1 MDDQRKGWQQF
12 RKIKLDRKR
21 LSSRARKA
29 EKATRRHAR
38 RFITR
43 RIDNVRLV
51 SREITIW
58 LLIIGLLIAGIGVQ
72 IALGQ
77 RQYSATTTKPGG
89 DYVEGS
95 LGAVNTLN
103 PLFASTNTETSA
115 ARLLFSSLYNYDSKG
130 KLHQDLVKNVTI
142 SETHK
147 TYTVTIR
154 DDAKWHDDTPLT
166 AQDVVFT
173 VNLIKNPETRSPLR
187 VNWLDIS
194 AVALNK
200 TTIAFTLPSVYAAFP
215 HALTFPVM
223 PQHLLKSVTPAMVRE
238 SVFSQSPVGSGPF
251 KFKRL
256 QASDIVGGYQV
267 VHMEA
272 NPNYYGGRPK
282 LALFELRA
290 YTSEDSIIKAVN
302 AGELSG
308 ASDISAIS
316 AKDLKLTGARV
327 IPQAVSSGA
336 YLLLNT
342 KNPILTDVKVRQAL
356 QAATDSAAIRK
367 AIGGEVL
374 PLAGP
379 VLNSQLTGDPIK
391 APRVDIPK
399 ARSLLTEAGWAQSGS
414 YRVKDGQTLTFTITT
429 TKDKELNAALSMIVS
444 QWKKIGVKVETNS
457 VDTTNATSGF
467 VQNVLQARNFDV
479 LLYKLSIGAD
489 PDVYA
494 YWHSSQAT
502 MSGYNFSNY
511 SNPLADATLS
521 SARSRLEPELRNA
534 KYHQFAQQWL
544 QDVPGIALYQPVVE
558 YVAGE
563 NVYSIQKN
571 TQLITPADRYA
582 NVQYWTVAKQ
592 SVYQTP

>member
-238 SVFSQSPVGSGPF
+238 NVFSQSPVGSGPF

-256 QASDIVGGYQV
+256 QASDTVGGYQV

-272 NPNYYGGRPK
+272 NPSYYGGRPK

-316 AKDLKLTGARV
+316 AKDLKLTGAQV

-342 KNPILTDVKVRQAL
+342 KNPVLTDVKVRQAL

-429 TKDKELNAALSMIVS
+429 TKDKELNAALSMIAS

>member
-38 RFITR
+38 RFITH

-399 ARSLLTEAGWAQSGS
+399 AQSLLTEAGWAQSGS

>member
-256 QASDIVGGYQV
+256 QASDTVGGYQV

-272 NPNYYGGRPK
+272 NPSYYGGRPK

-429 TKDKELNAALSMIVS
+429 TKDKELNAALSMIAS